1 MSFLIAYESCMPP
14 HTPAMMVMR
23 GFTFHPLLC
32 RVLISGSYSV
42 CSSLRAWLGNLS
54 WQYEDFYELDCG
66 YEGRDYWC
74 LDWVGAPIMHR
85 MANLSFPWHW
95 HGVWARV
102 HLSSYSKMLSR

>member
-32 RVLISGSYSV
+32 RVLMSGSYSM

-54 WQYEDFYELDCG
+54 WQYEDFMNWIVVMR
-66 YEGRDYWC
+66 EG
-74 LDWVGAPIMHR
+74 II
-85 MANLSFPWHW
+85 
-95 HGVWARV
+95 GVWIG
-102 HLSSYSKMLSR
+102 LGLLLCIGWPI